1 MSSLSKSSRAF
12 RRNTIGLVSFMT
24 IATLVV
30 SSLQDQKRRIKG
42 DTMRDADYIADKLT
56 SRDVKPEQVQNEI
69 STMLQEYN
77 GKDYDMVRIPRP
89 PTEAELSLPTR
100 PEMRSK

>member
-1 MSSLSKSSRAF
+1 
-12 RRNTIGLVSFMT
+12 
-24 IATLVV
+24 
-30 SSLQDQKRRIKG
+30 
-42 DTMRDADYIADKLT
+42 
-56 SRDVKPEQVQNEI
+56 
-69 STMLQEYN
+69 MLQEYN